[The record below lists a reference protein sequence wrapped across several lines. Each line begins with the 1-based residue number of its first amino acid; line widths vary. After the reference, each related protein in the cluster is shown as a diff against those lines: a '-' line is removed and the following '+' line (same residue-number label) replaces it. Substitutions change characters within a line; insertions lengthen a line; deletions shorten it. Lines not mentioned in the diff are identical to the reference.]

1 MQGFKIGIVWSLNCV
16 GFAFWKIWTHPV
28 FHILFFNE
36 RMQNRQTRHTQWSPE
51 WLMASEERAGRGQ
64 EESRGREEKEQR
76 EKEEVIERAG
86 RE

>member
-36 RMQNRQTRHTQWSPE
+36 GMQNHHHTMEPLYGWWQV
-51 WLMASEERAGRGQ
+51 RR
-64 EESRGREEKEQR
+64 ESRERTGNEGEKRRNRERKKR
-76 EKEEVIERAG
+76 G
-86 RE
+86 